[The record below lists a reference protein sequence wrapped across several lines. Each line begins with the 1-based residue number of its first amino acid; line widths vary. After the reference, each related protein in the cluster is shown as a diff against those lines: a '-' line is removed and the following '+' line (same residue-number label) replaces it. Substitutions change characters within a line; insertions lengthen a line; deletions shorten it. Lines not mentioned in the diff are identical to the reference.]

1 MDTYL
6 QIAETVLR
14 AVRRPLTSKAILK
27 AARQA
32 DLLPYRLYGA
42 TQHKTLQA
50 RLSTDILSYR
60 DRSKF
65 FRNAPGKF
73 FLREF
78 LEDKTIPPE
87 FRKES
92 FARRRTRDLIRGPI
106 LVTKIDTLKLKFQD
120 RKAIDADDF
129 MQLDAPNS
137 MFYHHDPRKRSDDI
151 AAIWVFSIV
160 RRGDYLLSFRCGN
173 YRDFRRNF
181 SQKRSVGFSSV
192 VSEQYRNLFNFTEF
206 GISDCGVSVV
216 SADLNIAIRERPELE
231 AQFPHEIKVF
241 MASEDR
247 GRPCAVA
254 VLEVCAPDWFEPI
267 NPSLSINDVTW
278 IRSDVRPNNLD
289 DFDPWSQTFFE
300 ECLTSKV
307 RDAALKKN
315 DHISLS

>member
-1 MDTYL
+1 M
-6 QIAETVLR
+6 AETVLR
-14 AVRRPLTSKAILK
+14 AARRPLSSKAILK

-50 RLSTDILSYR
+50 RLSTDILEYR
-60 DRSKF
+60 DRSNF
-65 FRNAPGKF
+65 FRTEPGKF

-87 FRKES
+87 FRKEV

-106 LVTKIDTLKLKFQD
+106 LVAKTEALKSKFQD
-120 RKAIDADDF
+120 RKMIVADDF
-129 MQLDAPNS
+129 MQFDGKNS
-137 MFYHHDPRKRSDDI
+137 MFYHQDPCKRGDDV

-160 RRGDYLLSFRCGN
+160 RRGNYFLSFRCGN
-173 YRDFRRNF
+173 YRDFRDSF
-181 SQKRSVGFSSV
+181 SQKRSIGFSSV
-192 VSEQYRNLFNFTEF
+192 VSEQYRDLFNFAEF
-206 GISDCGVSVV
+206 GISDCGVSAV

-231 AQFPHEIKVF
+231 EQFPYEIKAF
-241 MASEDR
+241 MITEDR

-254 VLEVCAPDWFEPI
+254 VLEVRAPDWFEPV

-278 IRSDVRPNNLD
+278 IRSDVCPNNLD
-289 DFDPWSQTFFE
+289 DFDPWSQAFFE

-315 DHISLS
+315 DHLPLS